1 MRLTKM
7 RSFDL
12 FFREDFFAEYGT
24 RCDSKIIF
32 PFQGIGDFTQLK
44 MGLRKEIGYTVL
56 DLFMS
61 VENNR
66 NPDFVRITT
75 YWTHKNDRPW
85 TCRTFSKRIREER
98 ILNLSG
104 SE

>member
-1 MRLTKM
+1 
-7 RSFDL
+7 
-12 FFREDFFAEYGT
+12 
-24 RCDSKIIF
+24 
-32 PFQGIGDFTQLK
+32 

-75 YWTHKNDRPW
+75 YWTHKNDRLVELF
-85 TCRTFSKRIREER
+85 RNGLGK
-98 ILNLSG
+98 SG
-104 SE
+104 F